1 MAKTKMIQDAQTK
14 DSHSGCKI
22 FIHTLLTSRLSP
34 LSVAVLAVILT
45 LPSLKAGL
53 IGDDYHHKL
62 LMSGSKSIVKLLDSP
77 IDMFR
82 FFDGN
87 PERIFK
93 LKDYGFLPWWTY
105 ENVKGAFWRPLASI
119 THWLDYIL
127 WPNSPPLMH
136 LHSLLWY
143 GALVMAVAFF
153 YRRFATIPLI
163 AGLAALLY
171 AIDDA
176 HGMPAGFISNRNALM
191 ATLFG
196 VLAIIAHD
204 KWRRDNW
211 HAGIALGPLLLAAS
225 LLSAEVGIS
234 TCAYLAAYVVFIDR
248 GKLRNRFAA
257 MTGYAVVVVVWRLLW
272 THLGYGMENV
282 GGYVDPLRDP
292 LRFMSAIK
300 NAAPFLL
307 LGQLALPPSEISIML
322 PPKYW
327 ILLWRISLIF
337 LVLVAFVFASLLRR
351 DRVARFWALGMLL
364 SILPICATFPSDRLL
379 TFVGIGAMGLVAQL
393 LFVVFGKTE
402 PRPKLLLWR
411 IPALVLAA
419 IFILAHLVIAPLAL
433 PLRAAY
439 PMMPKKITDKLMI
452 SGPLD
457 NSVKNQDLV
466 IVNPPLAFLVMQSPL
481 VWESNNQPMP
491 RHLRILSSSLLRP
504 VKVYRQ
510 DARTLIVRPEYGFYA
525 AVFDALFRDRK
536 HPFSVGDRVEL
547 TGMTVEIME
556 LTGDGRPAK
565 AAFTFAVPLEDPS
578 LQWMQYKDGS
588 FVPFTPPAI
597 GENVVLQAENLFWN

>member
-1 MAKTKMIQDAQTK
+1 LIQEYQTTG
-14 DSHSGCKI
+14 SGAGFKNLICKV
-22 FIHTLLTSRLSP
+22 LSNRYFP
-34 LSVAVLAVILT
+34 FAVAILAVILT

-87 PERIFK
+87 PERIFE

-105 ENVKGAFWRPLASI
+105 EKVKGAFWRPLASI
-119 THWLDYIL
+119 THWLDYII

-153 YRRFATIPLI
+153 YRRFATVPLV

-176 HGMPAGFISNRNALM
+176 HSMPAGFLSNRNALM
-191 ATLFG
+191 ATFFG
-196 VLAIIAHD
+196 VLAIISHD
-204 KWRRDNW
+204 RWRRDNW
-211 HAGIALGPLLLAAS
+211 HAGIALGPLFLAAS
-225 LLSAEVGIS
+225 LLSAEAGIS
-234 TCAYLAAYVVFIDR
+234 TCAYLAAYMVFIDR
-248 GKLRNRFAA
+248 GFWRQRFAA
-257 MTGYAVVVVVWRLLW
+257 IIPCAAVVIVWRLLW
-272 THLGYGMENV
+272 TYLGYGMENI
-282 GGYVDPLRDP
+282 GGYVDPLSEP
-292 LRFMSAIK
+292 SRFISAVK

-322 PPKYW
+322 PLKQW
-327 ILLWRISLIF
+327 ILLWRIALIF
-337 LVLVAFVFASLLRR
+337 LVLLAFVFAPLLRR
-351 DRVARFWALGMLL
+351 DRTARFWALGMLL

-393 LFVVFGKTE
+393 LCVVFGKSQWK
-402 PRPKLLLWR
+402 PKLLLWR
-411 IPALVLAA
+411 IPALVLAG
-419 IFILAHLVIAPLAL
+419 IFILIHLIIAPLAL

-439 PMMPKKITDKLMI
+439 PIMPKKFTDKFII

-457 NSVKNQDLV
+457 SSVKNRDLV
-466 IVNPPLAFLVMQSPL
+466 IVNPPVAFFFLINTL

-491 RHLRILSSSLLRP
+491 RHLRILTSSLFRP
-504 VKVYRQ
+504 VKVYRW
-510 DARTLIVRPEYGFYA
+510 DAKTLVVQPEYGYCTFIL
-525 AVFDALFRDRK
+525 DALFRDK
-536 HPFSVGDRVEL
+536 QHPFSVGDRVEL
-547 TGMTVEIME
+547 TGMTVEILK
-556 LTGDGRPAK
+556 LTSDGRPAE
-565 AAFTFAVPLEDPS
+565 AAFTFAVPLEDSS
-578 LQWMQYKDGS
+578 LQWLQYKDGS
-588 FVPFTPPAI
+588 FVPFTPPVI
-597 GENVVLQAENLFWN
+597 GESAVL

>member
-1 MAKTKMIQDAQTK
+1 MAETKMMQDAQTK
-14 DSHSGCKI
+14 DSHSSCKI
-22 FIHTLLTSRLSP
+22 FVHTFLTSRFSP
-34 LSVAVLAVILT
+34 LSVAILAVILT

-77 IDMFR
+77 VDMFR

-87 PERIFK
+87 PEHIFK

-105 ENVKGAFWRPLASI
+105 ENIKGAFWRPLASI
-119 THWLDYIL
+119 THWLDYII

-136 LHSLLWY
+136 FHSLLWY
-143 GALVMAVAFF
+143 GALVMVVAFF
-153 YRRFATIPLI
+153 YCRFATVPLV

-176 HGMPAGFISNRNALM
+176 HGMPAGFLSNRNALM
-191 ATLFG
+191 ATFFG

-204 KWRRDNW
+204 RWRRDNW
-211 HAGIALGPLLLAAS
+211 HAGIALGPLFLAAS
-225 LLSAEVGIS
+225 LLSAEAGIS
-234 TCAYLAAYVVFIDR
+234 TCAYLAAYAVFIDR

-257 MTGYAVVVVVWRLLW
+257 MTGYAAVVVVWRLLW
-272 THLGYGMENV
+272 THLGYGMENI
-282 GGYVDPLRDP
+282 GGYVDPLREP
-292 LRFMSAIK
+292 LRFISAIK
-300 NAAPFLL
+300 NAASFLL

-322 PPKYW
+322 PPKQW
-327 ILLWRISLIF
+327 I
-337 LVLVAFVFASLLRR
+337 
-351 DRVARFWALGMLL
+351 
-364 SILPICATFPSDRLL
+364 
-379 TFVGIGAMGLVAQL
+379 
-393 LFVVFGKTE
+393 
-402 PRPKLLLWR
+402 LLWR
-411 IPALVLAA
+411 IPALVLAG
-419 IFILAHLVIAPLAL
+419 IFILIHLIIAPLAL

-452 SGPLD
+452 RGPLD

-510 DARTLIVRPEYGFYA
+510 DARTLVVRPEYGYYA
-525 AVFDALFRDRK
+525 AVLDALFRDRK

-578 LQWMQYKDGS
+578 LQWMQYKYGS

-597 GENVVLQAENLFWN
+597 GENVVLQSEKPLWN